1 MESIRSRNKF
11 KLKKYTNERV
21 LNMHNKVTYKKVPI
35 IRMGNLITFC
45 LGGKGSKSG
54 VCLDPTSPETNQ
66 MFKS

>member
-35 IRMGNLITFC
+35 IRMGNLQH
-45 LGGKGSKSG
+45 S
-54 VCLDPTSPETNQ
+54 V
-66 MFKS
+66 